1 MGGLTHIRNRA
12 PFLAGSFAMWG
23 CCFSSIDC
31 LMIYLRQKDDPWNA
45 IVSGGLTGGI
55 LAIRSGMN
63 TAFQNAIIGA
73 VILGLIEG
81 VSIVFQSMQMRKQHQ
96 QMQEMQ
102 KMQIEE
108 MKRAQRKAQN
118 NPWEAGFEEG

>member
-1 MGGLTHIRNRA
+1 
-12 PFLAGSFAMWG
+12 
-23 CCFSSIDC
+23 
-31 LMIYLRQKDDPWNA
+31 
-45 IVSGGLTGGI
+45 
-55 LAIRSGMN
+55 MN
-63 TAFQNAIIGA
+63 TAFQNAVIGA

-108 MKRAQRKAQN
+108 MKRAQRQAQN
-118 NPWEAGFEEG
+118 NPWEAGFEEGQKADAKSTDGEDGFKSYSFE